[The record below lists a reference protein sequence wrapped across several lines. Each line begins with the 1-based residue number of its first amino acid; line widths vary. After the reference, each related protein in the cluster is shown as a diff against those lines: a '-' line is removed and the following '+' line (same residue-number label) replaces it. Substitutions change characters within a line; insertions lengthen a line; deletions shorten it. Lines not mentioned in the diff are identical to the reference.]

1 MPRILLLDD
10 DPELR
15 AVVTQVLIPR
25 GHQLVVCD
33 DGDTLRA
40 AAAQPAALLI
50 LGGRFADAEGRALL
64 TELRAAAP
72 VPALVVPQGRGE
84 DDLGE
89 MAS

>member
-25 GHQLVVCD
+25 GHQLVICD
-33 DGDTLRA
+33 SGDALRA
-40 AAAQPAALLI
+40 AAAEPAALLI

-64 TELRAAAP
+64 TELRAASTASM
-72 VPALVVPQGRGE
+72 PALVVPQVV
-84 DDLGE
+84 
-89 MAS
+89 AKTSSAP